1 MKVLIEKGK
10 IINDMIPQVI
20 TNSNLYRKE
29 IKKRIRLNDIFS
41 EFENKAYN
49 DLNHY
54 IEQSNQRYNKLK
66 SGTNLKALI
75 STTRKKNLNESMKI
89 LNDKF
94 YTSNNIIGEERNKML
109 YKNTDKFYKK
119 LKNSMKT
126 IKNPEIKKKEL
137 KIKDL
142 NDDELQVYENMNIN
156 EKDLDEY
163 IKRYN
168 SIDYNDDNPLNS
180 LYGKDSNSG
189 ISFRGQNLNNDKNA
203 ISEVIN
209 DENKTIFNSIDNYK
223 TTLIKLK
230 KKYDEAKKVSID
242 KEPRLNIHK
251 KINFNFPKIKLL
263 NYAHYDLS
271 PKIEK
276 NNDEIYKVNMEKL
289 LPFSKYGKYS
299 YSVEKND
306 SCNNTENREK
316 NDKTLPYI
324 TEPNLPNNNY
334 YYKNYQNTIYV
345 VHNTAKKEIF
355 TKKNFNKKMDD
366 IESILGVDD
375 IPDLKSYDYIARKK
389 TNSIAQERKKKND
402 KISERQNYL
411 KLTEIQRRN
420 VDISKNIQFL
430 DNVSNNLYR
439 YDIKNTN
446 KNK

>member
-1 MKVLIEKGK
+1 M
-10 IINDMIPQVI
+10 
-20 TNSNLYRKE
+20 
-29 IKKRIRLNDIFS
+29 
-41 EFENKAYN
+41 
-49 DLNHY
+49 
-54 IEQSNQRYNKLK
+54 
-66 SGTNLKALI
+66 
-75 STTRKKNLNESMKI
+75 
-89 LNDKF
+89 
-94 YTSNNIIGEERNKML
+94 
-109 YKNTDKFYKK
+109 
-119 LKNSMKT
+119 
-126 IKNPEIKKKEL
+126 
-137 KIKDL
+137 
-142 NDDELQVYENMNIN
+142 
-156 EKDLDEY
+156 
-163 IKRYN
+163 
-168 SIDYNDDNPLNS
+168 
-180 LYGKDSNSG
+180 
-189 ISFRGQNLNNDKNA
+189 
-203 ISEVIN
+203 IN

-276 NNDEIYKVNMEKL
+276 KNDEIYKVNMEKL

-299 YSVEKND
+299 YSVEKHD

-430 DNVSNNLYR
+430 DNVSNNLYK